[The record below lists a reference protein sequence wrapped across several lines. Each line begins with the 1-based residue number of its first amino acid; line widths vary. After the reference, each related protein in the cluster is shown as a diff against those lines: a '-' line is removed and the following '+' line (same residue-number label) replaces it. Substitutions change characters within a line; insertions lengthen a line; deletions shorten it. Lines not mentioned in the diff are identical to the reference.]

1 MALGIELLVKCF
13 FFEPRLKNFIRRRA
27 NLVPFTFVPELQ
39 QVSTIER
46 LVLNW
51 QEPLIISVLEVTI

>member
-39 QVSTIER
+39 QGSTIER
-46 LVLNW
+46 LVLIW
-51 QEPLIISVLEVTI
+51 LESLIISVLAVTS